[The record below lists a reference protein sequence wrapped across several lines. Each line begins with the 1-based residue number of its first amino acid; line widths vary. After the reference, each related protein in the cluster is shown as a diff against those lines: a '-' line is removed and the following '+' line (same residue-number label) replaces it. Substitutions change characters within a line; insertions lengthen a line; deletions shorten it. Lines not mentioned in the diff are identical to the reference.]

1 MASEEHRVETDWPA
15 LSAPALKAGQD
26 ALADQ
31 EVACGVYPKMPLQFS
46 EREKSPRLRDHILV
60 SRGPN
65 PAMSSNATV
74 NTRTERNSR

>member
-46 EREKSPRLRDHILV
+46 EREKSR
-60 SRGPN
+60 
-65 PAMSSNATV
+65 
-74 NTRTERNSR
+74 